1 MLPRRILLATDGSD
15 SARPAEAA
23 AADLARLMGDCEVV
37 VATVVRPRDTPVE
50 KGAFALWPLS
60 QEEFD
65 EAETMVSEAA
75 GRVAAMIA
83 DETVVVRPLIV
94 ETRSQ
99 AEGIIDAAHEGG
111 TCSLIVMGSR
121 GHGGFG
127 SLVLG
132 STSTQVLHGA
142 HCPVLIVKHEE

>member
-1 MLPRRILLATDGSD
+1 MLPRRILLATDGSE

-23 AADLARLMGDCEVV
+23 AADLVGLMGGGELV
-37 VATVVRPRDTPVE
+37 VATVVRPRSAPAE
-50 KGAFALWPLS
+50 RGAFALWPLS
-60 QEEFD
+60 QEEYD
-65 EAETMVSEAA
+65 EAERMVTEVAA
-75 GRVAAMIA
+75 RVAGMIG
-83 DETVVVRPLIV
+83 EEGVTVRPLII

-99 AEGIIDAAHEGG
+99 AEGIIEAAHEGG

-127 SLVLG
+127 SLVMG

-142 HCPVLIVKHEE
+142 HCPVLIVKHEG